1 MPGSSPESFPGALP
15 VVSGQLLPLEGFEA
29 GTILEPLADVV
40 DEVDADGFGCKRQ
53 YPRLVAPPCRP
64 VTLRT
69 EGPGEPSRWFYAD
82 ILDISHGGLCV
93 LITDSHDLEVGE
105 VLTVDFKAH
114 RLPASFGGD
123 TRLPATLR
131 WFVRSGHVTTMGVG
145 FVQPLTELPE
155 LLPERRHRLRDPN
168 IPLDNGVG
176 A

>member
-1 MPGSSPESFPGALP
+1 MAGFSPEPLPGARPLA
-15 VVSGQLLPLEGFEA
+15 SGELIPLEGFEA
-29 GTILEPLADVV
+29 GTILEPLVDVV

-64 VTLRT
+64 VTVRT

-114 RLPASFGGD
+114 RLPASFGSD
-123 TRLPATLR
+123 TRIPATLR
-131 WFVRSGHVTTMGVG
+131 WFVRCGHVTTMGVG
-145 FVQPLTELPE
+145 FLEPVSELPE

-168 IPLDNGVG
+168 LPADAPAG
-176 A
+176 